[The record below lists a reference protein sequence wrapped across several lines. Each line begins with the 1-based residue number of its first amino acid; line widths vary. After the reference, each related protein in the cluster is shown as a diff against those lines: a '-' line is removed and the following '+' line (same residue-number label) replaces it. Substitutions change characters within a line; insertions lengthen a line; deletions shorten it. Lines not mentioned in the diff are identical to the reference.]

1 MKFAKELKCMYYLFK
16 CSKYLY
22 FIKKILCAVTVAVM
36 VITALSLLT
45 DNKALKKGIR
55 GLMP

>member
-1 MKFAKELKCMYYLFK
+1 MYYLFK

-22 FIKKILCAVTVAVM
+22 FTKKILCAVTVAVM